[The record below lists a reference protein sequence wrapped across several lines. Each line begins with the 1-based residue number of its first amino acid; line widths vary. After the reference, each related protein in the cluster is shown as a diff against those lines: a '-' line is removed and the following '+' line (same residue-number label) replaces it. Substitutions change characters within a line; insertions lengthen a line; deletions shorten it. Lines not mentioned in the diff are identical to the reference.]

1 MLVLAT
7 LGASPRSVSGSDP
20 GSFKLLSLHWV
31 SEYVRFCMSLKS
43 PGSRVSKE
51 SACSA
56 GDLGLIPGLG
66 RFPGEEIPLW
76 YSCLENP
83 MDRGAWW
90 MTVYWVTRVGHNLAT
105 KPPLEQGL

>member
-43 PGSRVSKE
+43 LGSRVSKE

-56 GDLGLIPGLG
+56 VPWVGKIPWRGNTTLVFLPGKSHGQRSLVDDSLLGHKSWIQL
-66 RFPGEEIPLW
+66 
-76 YSCLENP
+76 S
-83 MDRGAWW
+83 D
-90 MTVYWVTRVGHNLAT
+90 
-105 KPPLEQGL
+105 